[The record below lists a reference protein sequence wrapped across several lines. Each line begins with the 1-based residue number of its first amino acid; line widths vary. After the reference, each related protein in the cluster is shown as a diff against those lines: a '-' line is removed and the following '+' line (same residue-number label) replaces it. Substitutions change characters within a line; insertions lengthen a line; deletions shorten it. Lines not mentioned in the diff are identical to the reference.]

1 MEGPDHVIFDTTIRD
16 DSVVTQYGF
25 TCDAHAITQVHLL
38 RSFPIIIKLVIQGWP
53 STMGMK

>member
-38 RSFPIIIKLVIQGWP
+38 RSFPIIMKLHALLVNI
-53 STMGMK
+53 